1 MAVEWIHDPRAFLAR
16 DWTALVDADPGA
28 TVFHTPRFLKL
39 FWEEFG
45 AEHLHLAIVEQ
56 GGRELAGAAFDIS
69 DDVLTWLG
77 GFNVTDYM
85 GPTSSPEDR
94 EPAAKELMNALST
107 RDDWRR
113 ADLAGLPSS
122 GGWLR
127 ALQDAAQGTGLVA
140 EVADDNVAPLL
151 QLPATYHE
159 YLQRLSGKLRH
170 ELRRKERRLR
180 EGFPDARLVD
190 ATPATLT
197 ADLGRFM
204 ELHRSSAGSKGRF
217 MVPGMELFFRR
228 LGDAM
233 LPDGTF
239 RLAFLEADG
248 QKLAGAIG
256 FRFRDR
262 FLLYNSAYDHAHSA
276 MSPGMV
282 LVAELIRSAID
293 EGCRAFD
300 FLKGDLPY
308 KYRFGARP
316 RQVSRLLV
324 SGR

>member
-16 DWTALVDADPGA
+16 DWTALVEADPEG
-28 TVFHTPRFLKL
+28 TVFHTPRYLKV

-56 GGRELAGAAFDIS
+56 GGRELAGAAFDIR
-69 DDVLTWLG
+69 DQVLTWLG

-85 GPTSSPEDR
+85 GPAGAAEAR
-94 EPAAKELMNALST
+94 EPAAKELMNALAS

-113 ADLAGLPSS
+113 ADLAGLPGS

-127 ALQDAAQGTGLVA
+127 ALRLAAQETGLAA
-140 EVADDNVAPLL
+140 EVAEDNVAPLL
-151 QLPATYHE
+151 QLPASYEH
-159 YLQRLSGKLRH
+159 YLQGLTGKLRH
-170 ELRRKERRLR
+170 ELRRKDRRLR
-180 EGFPDARLVD
+180 EAFPDVRLVD
-190 ATPATLT
+190 AGPATMT
-197 ADLGRFM
+197 ADLARFM
-204 ELHRSSAGSKGRF
+204 EMHRSSAGGKGRF

-228 LGDAM
+228 LAETM
-233 LPDGTF
+233 LPDGTI
-239 RLAFLEADG
+239 RLAFLEAG
-248 QKLAGAIG
+248 GRKLAGAIG

-262 FLLYNSAYDHAHSA
+262 FLLYNSAYDQAHAA
-276 MSPGMV
+276 VAPGMV
-282 LVAELIRSAID
+282 LVAELIRGAIE

-316 RQVSRLLV
+316 RQVCRLLITE
-324 SGR
+324 R